1 MCLHLHD
8 EIAYHNFKGEIKE
21 TQKKNVDDEE
31 IKNFKYLKKY
41 IDPGMYLHAEK
52 SLAYAVCLTR

>member
-1 MCLHLHD
+1 MCPHVHD

-31 IKNFKYLKKY
+31 IKNLSTLKN